1 MQPQHYVPIDIIHQS
16 MQLPKLD
23 VRRETHLV
31 NFMFKQKNNK
41 KYLNNRDVRTRLHDA
56 PVFKYNIP
64 KIQIMK
70 STKIMYFRMEQ

>member
-41 KYLNNRDVRTRLHDA
+41 KYLNNREVRTRLHDA
-56 PVFKYNIP
+56 PVFNTKNPNNEKYKNNV
-64 KIQIMK
+64 
-70 STKIMYFRMEQ
+70 F